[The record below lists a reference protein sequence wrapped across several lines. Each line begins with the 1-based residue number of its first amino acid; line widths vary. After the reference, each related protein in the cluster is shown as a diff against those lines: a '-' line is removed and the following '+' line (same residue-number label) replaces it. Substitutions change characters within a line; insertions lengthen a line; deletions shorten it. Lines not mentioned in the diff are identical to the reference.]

1 MDDHLSRPFACAT
14 ALTLAPE
21 THLNYNR
28 TGGQVVSYDR
38 GVKLCAALPVFFFFK
53 IVIDFVIYHSSQRD
67 YKIRVYILSRK
78 IFHQFKIFFK
88 RGSQSQSPIQT
99 GYYQAFISN
108 AVDNSL
114 LMAC

>member
-1 MDDHLSRPFACAT
+1 
-14 ALTLAPE
+14 
-21 THLNYNR
+21 
-28 TGGQVVSYDR
+28 VSYDR

-108 AVDNSL
+108 AVDSTP
-114 LMAC
+114 LMASIRGHYLDFISPIIFFRSLYVSACWQ